1 VVSIGAAPGDGR
13 YASFILQIRNRMRK
27 FSYVSLLEQI
37 LLYLNQPVSKK
48 RENELKKLP
57 WVAERLFLWLLADL
71 PSAYRNQVAT
81 EKDVQ
86 TLVSQAWQ
94 QADESIGK
102 EGIGNLDFFMRQYW
116 MNQAAYQTDLSAYN
130 LSLQMHLLRKLDSQT
145 RLHKFFSQRAGMPVN
160 TYFEL
165 AMLRWSHTK
174 DKPWVNQKYIDSLL
188 PHYPIETQQTFLNSM
203 TLSLIEAQNLAKER
217 VIRAEE
223 WSQPFF
229 FYKTPCIWHSGA
241 SVPIGRPNLRRH
253 FEGILFDWIEQSGE
267 PQMRQHFDKQVE
279 TYVGHVLQDSGLEA
293 WGEDRV
299 RSELRLTNKQAVDFL
314 VIDEKYAVLIEVK
327 NKSLTHAVPATRNV
341 HPIRSRLKS
350 TVIDAIPQ
358 LDSTEKAIRASQQL
372 KDRGI
377 IRLIITFNDLWIG
390 SAESLPDEE
399 RADKSWLVSLQ
410 DLSYLLQTAKARSLS
425 IGEVL
430 SQFAAKQADRLTSS
444 LTLGR
449 YLEREFKIGQE
460 LPINLRECAESMMD
474 AISEKLKHLK

>member
-1 VVSIGAAPGDGR
+1 
-13 YASFILQIRNRMRK
+13 MRK
-27 FSYVSLLEQI
+27 YSYVSLLEQI

-48 RENELKKLP
+48 REDELKKLP

-81 EKDVQ
+81 AKDVQ
-86 TLVSQAWQ
+86 ALVSQAWQ
-94 QADESIGK
+94 QADQSIK
-102 EGIGNLDFFMRQYW
+102 TEGIGNLDFFMRQLW
-116 MNQAAYQTDLSAYN
+116 MNQVAYQTELNAYY
-130 LSLQMHLLRKLDSQT
+130 LSLQIYLLNKLDSQT
-145 RLHKFFSQRAGMPVN
+145 RLYKFFSQQAGMPVE

-165 AMLRWSHTK
+165 AMLRWSQTK
-174 DKPWVNQKYIDSLL
+174 DQSWVNQKYVDSLL
-188 PHYPIETQQTFLNSM
+188 PHYPIELQQTFLNSM
-203 TLSLIEAQNLAKER
+203 TLSLTDAQNLAKER

-241 SVPIGRPNLRRH
+241 SIPIGRPNLRRH
-253 FEGILFDWIEQSGE
+253 FEGILFDWIEQSGDR
-267 PQMRQHFDKQVE
+267 QIRQHFDKQVE
-279 TYVGHVLQDSGLEA
+279 SYVGHVLQENGIAA
-293 WGEDRV
+293 WGEDRI

-314 VIDEKYAVLIEVK
+314 VIDENHAVLIEVK
-327 NKSLTHAVPATRNV
+327 NKSLTHAVPATKNV
-341 HPIRSRLKS
+341 HPIKSRLKS

-372 KDRGI
+372 KDRSI

-390 SAESLPDEE
+390 SAESLLDEE

-410 DLSYLLQTAKARSLS
+410 DLNYLLQIAKARHLS
-425 IGEVL
+425 IGQIL

-449 YLEREFKIGQE
+449 HLEHEFKIGQG
-460 LPINLRECAESMMD
+460 LPTNLRECAESVMA
-474 AISEKLKHLK
+474 AITEKLKHLK